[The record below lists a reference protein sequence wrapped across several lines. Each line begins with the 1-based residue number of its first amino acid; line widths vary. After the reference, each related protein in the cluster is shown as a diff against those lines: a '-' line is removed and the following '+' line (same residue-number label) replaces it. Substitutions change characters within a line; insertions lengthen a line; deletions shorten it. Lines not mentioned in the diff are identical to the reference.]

1 MVHETLLLIFWRMS
15 KVGVKQDVQNV
26 PLVHVKQLVEHVL
39 HMGELMTGL
48 LR

>member
-15 KVGVKQDVQNV
+15 KVGVKQAVQTV
-26 PLVHVKQLVEHVL
+26 PLVHVKQLVGHVL
-39 HMGELMTGL
+39 HIGELMAGL